1 MPFSTYTRLQLI
13 DLKFLVLDMLCVRI
27 LPLHQCKKLLLIE
40 IVAACK
46 SFPIAHMQSLSS
58 MQGQSFAF
66 KCPDLTYEF
75 MSTIWDDTEDLLEQV
90 VRKGRRRRHTFIYH
104 NDVWV
109 ENSIIFYIAKE
120 PKFYFFV
127 DVFELIQINNI
138 CFCFNFGFSFFWLD
152 IKPFQVCY

>member
-1 MPFSTYTRLQLI
+1 MTLPLQSPCRLYPLSTYTRLQLI

-40 IVAACK
+40 LVAACK

-58 MQGQSFAF
+58 SMQGQSVAF
-66 KCPDLTYEF
+66 KCPADLTCEF
-75 MSTIWDDTEDLLEQV
+75 MPTIWDDTEDLLQQV

-109 ENSIIFYIAKE
+109 ENSLTFYIAKE
-120 PKFYFFV
+120 
-127 DVFELIQINNI
+127 QNTN
-138 CFCFNFGFSFFWLD
+138 
-152 IKPFQVCY
+152 